1 MLSNAKLNMLLVGLT
16 LYVNLP
22 VYGPGLVVLQ
32 EYVTPTWNIM
42 IIKIKLVLLEFKI
55 YNAKKDAILED
66 NQLGI
71 PTLIIYIKIMLNV
84 SIIAMKF

>member
-1 MLSNAKLNMLLVGLT
+1 MLLVGLT

-55 YNAKKDAILED
+55 YNAKKDAILKD